1 MVGINIMEEKLQQI
15 MLENQ
20 ALFSKLAGTKK
31 KANKIILPLIIIVAI
46 ITAIYSLIHKDEAE
60 FIIIA
65 VAIAVVIIGILLI
78 IRYNIINEQNKKFK
92 QQVIPAILSAIDTS
106 FKYNINAGHTKQ
118 EFFDSDLYNKN
129 ITDYESDNM
138 ISGMFGETAVKI
150 SNIEATRVEEIEK
163 VVERDGRR
171 TTEIERHTYT
181 VFKGIFMSLDFNKH
195 FDGITKLHTRN
206 VFFDGC
212 EENMD
217 TLFNNYE
224 KLTIENQDFNNQFDV
239 ITTDIQN
246 ALYILTPAFAELL
259 LHLHKKINKGLGICF
274 KNGIMYVAF
283 EKEKFLEV
291 DNSLDYESNMKLIYK
306 EIANKLN
313 IVDDLQL
320 NNRIWT
326 KE

>member
-1 MVGINIMEEKLQQI
+1 MEEKLQQI

-20 ALFSKLAGTKK
+20 ALFSKLMGTKK
-31 KANKIILPLIIIVAI
+31 KANNIIFPLIILSAI
-46 ITAIYSLIHKDEAE
+46 ITAVYSFIHKDEVE

-78 IRYNIINEQNKKFK
+78 IRYNIINEQNKKYK
-92 QQVIPAILSAIDTS
+92 IQIIPAILSAIDTS
-106 FKYNINAGHTKQ
+106 FRYSISSGHTKQ

-138 ISGMFGETAVKI
+138 ISGMVGETAVKI
-150 SNIEATRVEEIEK
+150 SNIEATRVEETEK

-195 FDGITKLHTRN
+195 FDGITKLHTKGTLLN
-206 VFFDGC
+206 GF

-217 TLFNNYE
+217 TLFSNYK
-224 KLTIENQDFNNQFDV
+224 KLTIENQEFNNNFDV
-239 ITTDIQN
+239 ITTDMQN

-259 LHLHKKINKGLGICF
+259 LVFYKKTNKGLGICF

-283 EKEKFLEV
+283 EKEEFLKV
-291 DNSLDYESNMKLIYK
+291 DNSLDYESNMRLIYK